1 MLTLIQVWHPIFRYI
16 SAPVAHG
23 SHILSMDL
31 EWKIEK
37 IAAIPNRFQNRKKFR
52 CMFSTNSLGC
62 LLVCSLASDHFLCAL
77 RTARLARA
85 LRFSCTLRYSSTLH
99 FTRSHAHPLAS
110 TVRGKV
116 QICSCS
122 APKCIKRGL
131 KGYENGGR
139 ELDHSPVRSL
149 THSLTARLALL
160 ACSTALTRSFV
171 HSFPS
176 SWNSVSCLWIECIDF
191 ILSPTSPHQ

>member
-1 MLTLIQVWHPIFRYI
+1 
-16 SAPVAHG
+16 
-23 SHILSMDL
+23 
-31 EWKIEK
+31 
-37 IAAIPNRFQNRKKFR
+37 
-52 CMFSTNSLGC
+52 MFSTNSLGC
-62 LLVCSLASDHFLCAL
+62 LLVCSLASDHFPSAL

-85 LRFSCTLRYSSTLH
+85 LRISCYSSTLH

-171 HSFPS
+171 RSLIPEFMEQRFMS
-176 SWNSVSCLWIECIDF
+176 LN
-191 ILSPTSPHQ
+191 